1 MGGLGTTFD
10 HARFSGLVE
19 LSSANIFSL
28 KIQDGVTSNSAAD
41 TTKNGLVNISS
52 NAASDK
58 KLIQFSVNGDAD
70 KNEASFDGQRA
81 VAAAG
86 RYSLTLPTSNNSIS
100 FSSEVTSGEINTMTQ
115 ASIQKNLV
123 DALRLQAPLASLSG
137 GDVAAKPQSFL

>member
-1 MGGLGTTFD
+1 M
-10 HARFSGLVE
+10 
-19 LSSANIFSL
+19 
-28 KIQDGVTSNSAAD
+28 VTSNSAAD

-115 ASIQKNLV
+115 ASIQKIW
-123 DALRLQAPLASLSG
+123 
-137 GDVAAKPQSFL
+137 